1 MNVAL
6 VYQHRTAD
14 RDRAIA
20 QGMDE
25 LAQAQLGAG
34 WARIGHGLGTQDL
47 EDAPADE
54 PQTTE
59 SATTMK
65 ARG

>member
-59 SATTMK
+59 SH
-65 ARG
+65 RD